1 MFGERVRRRIYWCL
15 DFLKGNKVY
24 RHYRKIKR
32 IMEHPDQVESY
43 QREKKEQLLTFATEN
58 VEFYKRFQGKP
69 WEEYPIINKNIV
81 KEHWEEMKS
90 SLANGKVY
98 QLHTSGT
105 TGTPFLIL
113 QDVNKRNHVLAEMI
127 YFWGTAGYR
136 VGMKYIYFRIWTK
149 INRKSKFTCFC
160 RNLIMEDIQVMD
172 VENLERIR
180 NRLKSNKKIGMLLGY
195 SSTFE
200 CLAEYLLSKNDRAD
214 MFSVTVVISM
224 AEVLKET
231 TREKL
236 RKVFGCKVVSLYS
249 NQENGMLGI
258 ECGKA
263 KEFHLNLASF
273 YYEFL
278 KLDREEPAEEGELC
292 RIVITDFYNYAMPL
306 IRYDTQDLGVVKR
319 RAECGW
325 DTLVVESID
334 GKRAD
339 LIYDTQ
345 DRPLSPWTF
354 SVRMWK
360 FDKVKQF
367 QFVQNGRTE
376 YVLRLVGAKE
386 YYEDEEILAYIKNII
401 GMDANVTLEHTSH
414 IPPCPS
420 GKYRMV
426 VNQYKGV
433 DR

>member
-1 MFGERVRRRIYWCL
+1 MGYPG
-15 DFLKGNKVY
+15 K
-24 RHYRKIKR
+24 
-32 IMEHPDQVESY
+32 VESY
-43 QREKKEQLLTFATEN
+43 QRERKKQLLTFATEN
-58 VEFYKRFQGKP
+58 VEFYKPYKGKS

-90 SLANGKVY
+90 PLANGKVY
-98 QLHTSGT
+98 KLHTSGT

-180 NRLKSNKKIGMLLGY
+180 NRLKNSKKIRMLLGY

-200 CLAEYLLSKNDRAD
+200 LFAEYLLSKNDRAD

-236 RKVFGCKVVSLYS
+236 QKVFGCKVVSLYS

-263 KEFHLNLASF
+263 KEFHLNVASF

-278 KLDREEPAEEGELC
+278 KLDQEEPAEEGELC

-306 IRYDTQDLGVVKR
+306 IRYDTQDLGVVKH

-325 DTLVVESID
+325 DTMVVESID

-339 LIYDTQ
+339 LIFDTQ
-345 DRPLSPWTF
+345 GRPLSPWTF
-354 SVRMWK
+354 SVHMWK

-367 QFVQNGRTE
+367 QFVQNERTE
-376 YVLRLVGAKE
+376 YLLRLVGAKE
-386 YYEDEEILAYIKNII
+386 YYEDEEILTYIKNII
-401 GMDANVTLEHTSH
+401 GLDANVTLEHTSN
-414 IPPCPS
+414 IPACPS

-426 VNQYKGV
+426 VNHYKGV